1 MCDDYQNATKLLPLI
16 SKHRADNTADWRI
29 ICIALKN
36 CGVPYE
42 IFESWSL
49 TPKYQ
54 DKYQIRRAWQN
65 IIYLGKGAVGK
76 FYAKNLFNSLEP
88 LEHLAVQVGST

>member
-65 IIYLGKGAVGK
+65 LRSEERRVGK
-76 FYAKNLFNSLEP
+76 ECRSRWSPY
-88 LEHLAVQVGST
+88 H